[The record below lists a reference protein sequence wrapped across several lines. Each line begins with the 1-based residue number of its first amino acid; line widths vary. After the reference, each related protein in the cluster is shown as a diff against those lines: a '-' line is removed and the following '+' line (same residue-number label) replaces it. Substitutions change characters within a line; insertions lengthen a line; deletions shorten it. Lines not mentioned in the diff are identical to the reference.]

1 MPMDTNLLYGEMAG
15 SWLVHLAIP
24 AAVAVLFSY
33 LPSMS
38 TKTRG
43 YILLGGTVLL
53 SFLVQAGLLTSLQ
66 AAACKGV
73 KDYGSIFTG
82 AAIAAVITAV
92 LAAIPIFFEPM
103 RLAVSQI
110 FIRHMPELTEGA
122 ARLDAV
128 ASEAANVYTDGV
140 ISAEGQNQQEA
151 GALLNQRG
159 GALTSEQYAEQERR
173 ELTIGTAYWTAFA
186 GAYGIGVGSL
196 VAAKCPAVSTPPR
209 PMAGA

>member
-1 MPMDTNLLYGEMAG
+1 MDTNLLYGEMAG

-110 FIRHMPELTEGA
+110 FIRHMPELTAGA
-122 ARLDAV
+122 ARLDTAV
-128 ASEAANVYTDGV
+128 ISAAENVYTD
-140 ISAEGQNQQEA
+140 EREEEQNQQG

-186 GAYGIGVGSL
+186 GAYGIGLGSL
-196 VAAKCPAVSTPPR
+196 ISAKCPAVSTPPR
-209 PMAGA
+209 PLQVAA

>member
-1 MPMDTNLLYGEMAG
+1 MDTNLLYGEMAG

-92 LAAIPIFFEPM
+92 LAAVPIFFEPM

-110 FIRHMPELTEGA
+110 FIRHMPELTKGA
-122 ARLDAV
+122 VDVENIASAAGEAYAATARR
-128 ASEAANVYTDGV
+128 E
-140 ISAEGQNQQEA
+140 EGQQ
-151 GALLNQRG
+151 GVALLNQRG

-186 GAYGIGVGSL
+186 GAYGIGLGSL
-196 VAAKCPAVSTPPR
+196 ISAKCPAVSTPPR
-209 PMAGA
+209 PLQVAA